1 MAPPAP
7 PPRDARRLGPQRYD
21 MSRELRPK
29 GTAYVGATPVADHPV
44 EPFGIVTNLN
54 QDLTPRGRRGGK
66 WSKIEKTAVAC
77 AEVSLR
83 LRGDLA
89 WFRGTWHKRLVP
101 DA

>member
-1 MAPPAP
+1 MGDARTSLGSMQLRLPGQIKEWPPRP

-54 QDLTPRGRRGGK
+54 QDLTK
-66 WSKIEKTAVAC
+66 
-77 AEVSLR
+77 
-83 LRGDLA
+83 
-89 WFRGTWHKRLVP
+89 
-101 DA
+101 